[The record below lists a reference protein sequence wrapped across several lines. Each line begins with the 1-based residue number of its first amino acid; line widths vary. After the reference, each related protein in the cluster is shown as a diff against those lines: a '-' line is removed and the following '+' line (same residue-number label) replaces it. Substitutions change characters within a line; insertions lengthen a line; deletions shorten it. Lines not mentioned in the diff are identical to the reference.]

1 MNKRFEKE
9 TCMCVVSE
17 QDSHF
22 PGIDYVMLY
31 QGKKN
36 TYFIESLERDFTHY
50 RFKFQRPASQVFER
64 LQCLDSKLCKVIL
77 CFCM

>member
-1 MNKRFEKE
+1 MNERFEKE
-9 TCMCVVSE
+9 TGMCVVSE

-22 PGIDYVMLY
+22 PGIHYVMLY

-50 RFKFQRPASQVFER
+50 RFKFKRPASQVFGR

-77 CFCM
+77 CFWM